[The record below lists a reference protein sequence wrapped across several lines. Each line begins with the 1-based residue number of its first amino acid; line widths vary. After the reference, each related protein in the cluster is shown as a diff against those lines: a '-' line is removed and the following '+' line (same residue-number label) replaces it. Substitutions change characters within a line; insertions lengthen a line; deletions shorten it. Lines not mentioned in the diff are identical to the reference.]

1 MDALAGAAAGTRSR
15 GPPTWR
21 LHPWS
26 PRRRPNERNNL
37 LVKTGCPERLPITAC
52 HFVFGFGVLAS
63 AQRKKARIEYHG
75 WSEVVQ
81 REWGVRPIEPNN
93 ITGVTAAT
101 RAGPFR
107 PLLNEHSGVGTSQ
120 PCAMHKTEAAAM
132 AIQPPG
138 ATWRHYNPERGER
151 VLRRAVLARCVI
163 TNKTTAAQHG
173 RR

>member
-1 MDALAGAAAGTRSR
+1 M
-15 GPPTWR
+15 PPTLPPDR
-21 LHPWS
+21 S
-26 PRRRPNERNNL
+26 KYL

-81 REWGVRPIEPNN
+81 CVWGMRPIDPNH
-93 ITGVTAAT
+93 IKGVTIAT

-107 PLLNEHSGVGTSQ
+107 PLLSKHSGMGTSQ
-120 PCAMHKTEAAAM
+120 PCAMHKTETAAL

-151 VLRRAVLARCVI
+151 VLRKTVLARCAP
-163 TNKTTAAQHG
+163 T
-173 RR
+173 